1 MPKSII
7 IIGAG
12 MGGLTAGIYGQ
23 KNGFET
29 RIYEMNHRPGGQCTS
44 WKRGEYTFDACI
56 HHLMGCAPKSKLNM
70 FWREIGAMSANFV
83 RTKECVSVASSD
95 GTVFYDYYDPDELE
109 KHLLQLSPQDK
120 GVISEYIQ
128 GIRKASKFDMTG
140 NLIMGNYLGILL
152 HLPAV
157 LGNMKWFKVSM
168 GQFAERF
175 RDPFL
180 KKAFPLLVYSNP
192 EVPVFLHMM
201 RHASGYKRDIAWP
214 IGASNAFVAGI
225 VKQYEG
231 LGGKIHLRRKVEKI
245 ITEHGRAV
253 GIRLADGTEEFADI
267 VISNADGRK
276 TLLEL
281 LDGSFM
287 DDTLRSYCAEP
298 ADLSEF
304 AVTVYIGVNRDLTK
318 EPSSMILLLDEPVT
332 LGDQIFNSLEM
343 QAYGFDKTMA
353 PEGKGVIKVEFR
365 STYSYWKELSSNK
378 EDYNAEKKKTA
389 DRVIGLLEA
398 RFPGI
403 KEQVEAV
410 DVSTLLTWERF
421 MGGTHGFNNA
431 PSKEPDFISSM
442 VSPKG
447 MTVPGLKNFYFT
459 GIWTTG
465 AGALFLN
472 ALSGKKAIKKI
483 CKENGMKF
491 QTEDK

>member
-1 MPKSII
+1 
-7 IIGAG
+7 
-12 MGGLTAGIYGQ
+12 
-23 KNGFET
+23 
-29 RIYEMNHRPGGQCTS
+29 
-44 WKRGEYTFDACI
+44 
-56 HHLMGCAPKSKLNM
+56 
-70 FWREIGAMSANFV
+70 
-83 RTKECVSVASSD
+83 
-95 GTVFYDYYDPDELE
+95 
-109 KHLLQLSPQDK
+109 
-120 GVISEYIQ
+120 
-128 GIRKASKFDMTG
+128 
-140 NLIMGNYLGILL
+140 IMGNYLGILF

-168 GQFAERF
+168 AEFAERF

-201 RHASGYKRDIAWP
+201 RHASGYNGDIAWP
-214 IGASNAFVAGI
+214 VGASSAFVDGI

-231 LGGKIHLRRKVEKI
+231 LGGVICLRRKVDKI
-245 ITEHGRAV
+245 ITENGRAV
-253 GIRLADGTEEFADI
+253 GIRLTDGTEEFADMI
-267 VISNADGRK
+267 ISNADGRK
-276 TLLEL
+276 TLMEL
-281 LDGSFM
+281 LGGDFM
-287 DDTLRSYCAEP
+287 DDTLRSYCGKP

-304 AVTVYIGVNRDLTK
+304 AVTVYLGVNRDLAK
-318 EPSSMILLLDEPVT
+318 EPSSMILLLDDPVT
-332 LGDQIFNSLEM
+332 LGDQEFTSLEM
-343 QAYGFDKTMA
+343 QTYGYDKTMA

-365 STYSYWKELSSNK
+365 STYSYWKKLSTNK
-378 EDYNAEKKKTA
+378 EDYNSEKKRVA
-389 DRVIGLLEA
+389 DRVIGLLET

-403 KEQVEAV
+403 TDQVEAA

-483 CKENGMKF
+483 CKENGVKWVLR
-491 QTEDK
+491 